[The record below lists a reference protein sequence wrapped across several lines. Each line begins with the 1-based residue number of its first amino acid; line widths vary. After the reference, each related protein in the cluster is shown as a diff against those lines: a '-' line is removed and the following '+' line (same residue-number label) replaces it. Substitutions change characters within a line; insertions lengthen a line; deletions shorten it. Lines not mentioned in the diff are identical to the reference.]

1 MGSMSNREP
10 DARGAARGHRVMVVL
25 SLLALVSACGMTEF
39 EARPVIPPPLITRIP
54 VVVGV
59 YIPAE
64 FREKVHREKRDGTEY
79 AIAVGKGQ
87 ADGFVRLLDA
97 MFTRTVAVPSVDAG
111 ARTDP
116 EIRGV
121 FEPVLEEF
129 AFITPA
135 DSGSDLYAVSVK
147 YRINGYSP
155 TGQLVESWTFTGYG
169 TQSSSSLGSGRK
181 EALQQATA
189 LALRDAGAKLA
200 TEFREQAVVRGLLPA
215 DAGPAPVEVVPPGP

>member
-25 SLLALVSACGMTEF
+25 SLLALVSACGTTEF